1 MFERLIR
8 GQIGKQEEKLGRFLA
23 KYAKAL
29 CAFGVPTHV
38 LELKMSKRL
47 PHAFPPF
54 CPSFPLRKRRTMR
67 WQSSSKTC
75 EARMI

>member
-8 GQIGKQEEKLGRFLA
+8 GQIGKQEEKLDRFLA
-23 KYAKAL
+23 KHAKAL

-47 PHAFPPF
+47 PHAFPAILPEL
-54 CPSFPLRKRRTMR
+54 PA
-67 WQSSSKTC
+67 SK
-75 EARMI
+75 EANDAMAEFFKNV